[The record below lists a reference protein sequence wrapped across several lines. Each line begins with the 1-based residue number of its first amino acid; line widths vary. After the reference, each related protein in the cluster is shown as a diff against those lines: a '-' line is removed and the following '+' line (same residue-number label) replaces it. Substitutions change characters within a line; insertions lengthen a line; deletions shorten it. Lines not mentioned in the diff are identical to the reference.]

1 MINRRGGINKTPN
14 KKYFM
19 LRRCLGSKKLE
30 YTLNTN
36 QGTPDVY
43 VNGVYKGTVSNGV
56 CKWKDSEYKTD
67 VTITLQNCTAGNTY
81 QSSQNAD
88 AWISVDGGT
97 LYYDTQFKKITYTEE
112 GSHTVQ
118 ALWGTAYYNNIQS
131 INSTGTLKAG
141 NTSLTMN
148 YNVSSSY
155 LRFEQRSDS
164 LPVTWKYSGED
175 QSSNHWNKKLCTFSS
190 SGDTLYFTID
200 NNTGETWASGSYGA
214 YAVPNETGLHTAYVD
229 VILRNIRNY

>member
-1 MINRRGGINKTPN
+1 MNNLILGGGINKTPN

-67 VTITLQNCTAGNTY
+67 ATITLQNCTAGSTY

-97 LYYDTQFKKITYTEE
+97 PYYDT
-112 GSHTVQ
+112 
-118 ALWGTAYYNNIQS
+118 LN
-131 INSTGTLKAG
+131 
-141 NTSLTMN
+141 
-148 YNVSSSY
+148 
-155 LRFEQRSDS
+155 
-164 LPVTWKYSGED
+164 
-175 QSSNHWNKKLCTFSS
+175 
-190 SGDTLYFTID
+190 
-200 NNTGETWASGSYGA
+200 
-214 YAVPNETGLHTAYVD
+214 
-229 VILRNIRNY
+229 

>member
-1 MINRRGGINKTPN
+1 MFRN
-14 KKYFM
+14 
-19 LRRCLGSKKLE
+19 KKLE

-97 LYYDTQFKKITYTEE
+97 PYYDTQFKKITYTEE
-112 GSHTVQ
+112 GSPLVVFMASLLPTVN
-118 ALWGTAYYNNIQS
+118 LLPLNSS
-131 INSTGTLKAG
+131 INLSPKLILTLPLVWITKSF
-141 NTSLTMN
+141 SLDPKKFM
-148 YNVSSSY
+148 
-155 LRFEQRSDS
+155 S
-164 LPVTWKYSGED
+164 LPSALAD
-175 QSSNHWNKKLCTFSS
+175 LANSLLIL
-190 SGDTLYFTID
+190 LYGYRYIIFIF
-200 NNTGETWASGSYGA
+200 
-214 YAVPNETGLHTAYVD
+214 
-229 VILRNIRNY
+229 